1 MPNKDQI
8 KVWAKE
14 VYLEME
20 EEKKVAANPTPKK
33 ESKK

>member
-8 KVWAKE
+8 KAWAKE

-20 EEKKVAANPTPKK
+20 EEKKPAKK
-33 ESKK
+33 EPVKKEK